1 MRVNLSTIFKKI
13 VFSTNSPTVN
23 TYEIKETP
31 SGFDFEGK
39 CREIYDGI
47 GKAQCDY
54 CKENHCTD
62 NYVLFV
68 ITEKYKEKILV
79 CVFQVLCH
87 ILQCSSIMI
96 PAVHES
102 FRQTLKIHSTTG
114 KPVVL

>member
-68 ITEKYKEKILV
+68 ITETNTKKKYLFVYFKF
-79 CVFQVLCH
+79 CVIFCSVL
-87 ILQCSSIMI
+87 
-96 PAVHES
+96 P
-102 FRQTLKIHSTTG
+102 
-114 KPVVL
+114 